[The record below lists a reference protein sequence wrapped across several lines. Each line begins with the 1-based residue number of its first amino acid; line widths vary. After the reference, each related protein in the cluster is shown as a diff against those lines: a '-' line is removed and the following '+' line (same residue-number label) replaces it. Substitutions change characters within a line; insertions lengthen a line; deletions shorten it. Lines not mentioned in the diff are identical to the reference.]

1 MAEKTLNKGEQK
13 LEVKKARAICYR
25 VYDYLKDNHIGRQHS
40 ITAENLA
47 RKFAI
52 SKRDLRE
59 VLTEINVYP
68 MFDKIVCR
76 NNYGIYIA
84 ENQEE
89 ALSYISTAR
98 HRGIAILYEAYKCS
112 QKHSRA
118 GQEKIPFG
126 QYYSEYCKTYEENNK

>member
-1 MAEKTLNKGEQK
+1 MSEQK
-13 LEVKKARAICYR
+13 LETKKVRTICYR
-25 VYDYLKDNHIGRQHS
+25 VYDYIKDNHNGRENS
-40 ITAENLA
+40 ITAEELA

-59 VLTEINVYP
+59 VLNEINLYGV
-68 MFDKIVCR
+68 FDKIVCR
-76 NNYGIYIA
+76 DKGIYIA
-84 ENQEE
+84 ETADEG
-89 ALSYISTAR
+89 LSYIATAR

-126 QYYSEYCKTYEENNK
+126 AYYAEYCKTYEENAGK

>member
-1 MAEKTLNKGEQK
+1 MEKSEQK
-13 LEVKKARAICYR
+13 VQVKKARAICYR
-25 VYDYLKDNHIGRQHS
+25 VYDYLKERHIGRSHS

-59 VLTEINVYP
+59 ILSEINTYP

-84 ENQEE
+84 ENQME
-89 ALSYISTAR
+89 ALSYVGTVR
-98 HRGIAILYEAYKCS
+98 HRGIAILYEAYMCQ
-112 QKHSRA
+112 QKHNRA

-126 QYYSEYCKTYEENNK
+126 QYYKEYCETYAEKQ

>member
-1 MAEKTLNKGEQK
+1 MEKSEQK
-13 LEVKKARAICYR
+13 VEVKKARAICYR
-25 VYDYLKDNHIGRQHS
+25 VYECLKAEHIGRQHS

-84 ENQEE
+84 ENQTE
-89 ALSYISTAR
+89 ALQYINTAK
-98 HRGIAILYEAYKCS
+98 HRAISIFYEAYALEH
-112 QKHSRA
+112 KHGRA
-118 GQEKIPFG
+118 GQYKIPFG
-126 QYYSEYCKTYEENNK
+126 EYYKSSCETYAENNK